1 MSKSIQT
8 GRPLTL
14 SIVSL
19 IIFFVGLLGTLSAVI
34 ICSLLSLRPEISFY
48 FSGSEMFVVV
58 LWFVIGPLLLIAG
71 YYLWKMRRWAAW
83 LAIAIVSF
91 DLVTTPFLDLFI
103 YKIDLYSFLAWATD
117 IAIILLIATVWK
129 HLT

>member
-1 MSKSIQT
+1 MQT

-19 IIFFVGLLGTLSAVI
+19 IIFFVGLSGTLIAVI
-34 ICSLLSLRPEISFY
+34 ICSLLSLRSEISFY
-48 FSGSEMFVVV
+48 LSGSEIFVVI

-71 YYLWKMRRWAAW
+71 YYLWKMKRWAAW

-91 DLVTTPFLDLFI
+91 DLVTTPFLDLFF
-103 YKIDLYSFLAWATD
+103 YRIDLYSFLAWATD

>member
-1 MSKSIQT
+1 MQT
-8 GRPLTL
+8 ERPLTL

-58 LWFVIGPLLLIAG
+58 VLWFVIGPLLTIAG

>member
-1 MSKSIQT
+1 MQT
-8 GRPLTL
+8 ERPLTL

-19 IIFFVGLLGTLSAVI
+19 IIFFVGLLGTLIAVI
-34 ICSLLSLRPEISFY
+34 ICSLLSLKPEISFY

-91 DLVTTPFLDLFI
+91 DLVTTPFLDLFL
-103 YKIDLYSFLAWATD
+103 YKIDLYSFLAWTTD

>member
-1 MSKSIQT
+1 MQT
-8 GRPLTL
+8 ERPLTL

-71 YYLWKMRRWAAW
+71 YYLWKMKRWAAW

-103 YKIDLYSFLAWATD
+103 YKIDLYSFFAWATD
-117 IAIILLIATVWK
+117 MATILLIATVWK

>member
-1 MSKSIQT
+1 MQT
-8 GRPLTL
+8 ERPLTL

-91 DLVTTPFLDLFI
+91 NLVTTPFLDLFF
-103 YKIDLYSFLAWATD
+103 YKIDLYSFLAWTTD